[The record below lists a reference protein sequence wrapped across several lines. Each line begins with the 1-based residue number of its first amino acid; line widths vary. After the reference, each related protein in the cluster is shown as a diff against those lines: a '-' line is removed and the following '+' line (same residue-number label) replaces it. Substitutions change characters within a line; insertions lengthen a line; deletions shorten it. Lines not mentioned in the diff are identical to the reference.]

1 MSYWELLG
9 ISPTDDIN
17 LIKKA
22 YAEKSK
28 LYHPE
33 THPEQFQELHHAYK
47 FLVTQCK
54 RKKAYEEKVQT
65 EEKTKQPDLETLDIP
80 PEQISWE
87 FSTPTDKPAP
97 GALTQTP
104 AVESTVSLESVQ
116 TPTAESP
123 APSES
128 AQTPTAENQDSPVT
142 HKTIIPEKDFL
153 SLVEQHAADPWE
165 SDPLILQLN
174 KMLDKKAMVLYPTAW
189 KKYFFS
195 RDFLKR
201 QYDPGFLKV
210 FTAVIAQ
217 KLEESIKDPKHPY
230 RKLPIW
236 LYNYLNIVYGIFDQ
250 NGGSC
255 YAKDPFYEHIY
266 KKEVIA
272 PLQSAFERSA
282 HKYFDCYDL
291 EQHDYLI
298 SERYAFYIYRN
309 LLEILEPEEPDRDKL
324 RSWLM
329 DAFDLTN
336 TSHVLELL
344 HCDPSRDYECKR
356 INDTHRYQVRI
367 INSPVTFELLFYLLE
382 SNHPNSPLLEDVM
395 EEVMAEYERQNHYRN
410 EREILMMMIEE
421 NREKRKK

>member
-1 MSYWELLG
+1 MSYWELMG
-9 ISPTDDIN
+9 IPPTDDIN

-47 FLVTQCK
+47 FLVAQCK
-54 RKKAYEEKVQT
+54 RKKAYEEKVQA

-80 PEQISWE
+80 PEQISWG
-87 FSTPTDKPAP
+87 FSGSTKKPKEQPEAPEPAQAPVAENKTPSKPAQAP
-97 GALTQTP
+97 NGASQTP
-104 AVESTVSLESVQ
+104 VTERKTVQ
-116 TPTAESP
+116 AD
-123 APSES
+123 A
-128 AQTPTAENQDSPVT
+128 
-142 HKTIIPEKDFL
+142 DFL
-153 SLVEQHAADPWE
+153 SLVEQHAVDPWE
-165 SDPLILQLN
+165 SDPLILQLK

-210 FTAVIAQ
+210 FTAVIEQ

-236 LYNYLNIVYGIFDQ
+236 LYNYLNIVYGTFDQ

-255 YAKDPFYEHIY
+255 YAQDEFSEHIY

-282 HKYFDCYDL
+282 HKYFDCYDM
-291 EQHDYLI
+291 EKHDYLI

-309 LLEILEPEEPDRDKL
+309 LLEILEPEEPDREKL
-324 RSWLM
+324 RRWLM

-344 HCDPSRDYECKR
+344 HCDPARDGYGKR
-356 INDTHRYQVRI
+356 INNTFRYQVRI
-367 INSPVTFELLFYLLE
+367 INSPYTFELLGYLLE
-382 SNHPNSPLLEDVM
+382 SNHPNSPILEDVM
-395 EEVMAEYERQNHYRN
+395 EEVMAEYEKQNHYRN

-421 NREKRKK
+421 NREKRK